1 MRINMND
8 KEIKD
13 TLNDLIKLLDR
24 IDIMTI
30 EENIDDLMKY
40 ADSDNFDCAKD
51 CLDQVECNINEA
63 LDFLICEKY
72 DEKEKL
78 LKTENDN

>member
-1 MRINMND
+1 MDD

-13 TLNDLIKLLDR
+13 TLRNLIQLLDR

-40 ADSDNFDCAKD
+40 ADCDNFDCAKD

-63 LDFLICEKY
+63 LDFLI
-72 DEKEKL
+72 DEKMKL
-78 LKTENDN
+78 FKIEIDN

>member
-1 MRINMND
+1 MND

-13 TLNDLIKLLDR
+13 TLNNLIQILDS
-24 IDIMTI
+24 IDIMSI
-30 EENIDDLMKY
+30 EENIDDLQKY

-51 CLDQVECNINEA
+51 CLDQIECNINEA
-63 LDFLICEKY
+63 LDYLI

-78 LKTENDN
+78 FKTENDN

>member
-1 MRINMND
+1 MND

-30 EENIDDLMKY
+30 EENIDDLKERRIFHMET
-40 ADSDNFDCAKD
+40 SLLELIQQQQQEF
-51 CLDQVECNINEA
+51 IN
-63 LDFLICEKY
+63 LPKI
-72 DEKEKL
+72 L
-78 LKTENDN
+78 LAGQKIEQRI